1 MTEPT
6 TALGEASN
14 TAVPARRTPR
24 AVRLVSRV
32 IVALAVAGAGVEVWI
47 HRLWYRSY
55 EAVAGGWVS
64 HVLIGTTMAVYRP
77 QATFFLNTGTH
88 RAFGITVAPECTSA
102 TVTALILVATAA
114 VMIAGGATVRRSI
127 AAAIAAAATFAT
139 CNLVRLVVIAA
150 STDLWGTKNGFHW
163 SHMWA
168 GTFITVF
175 GGVAAVAVYLIALG
189 AHPTHLR
196 RHPTMAAR

>member
-1 MTEPT
+1 MA
-6 TALGEASN
+6 ALPEASS
-14 TAVPARRTPR
+14 TAVPAGRTIW
-24 AVRLVSRV
+24 AAGLILRV
-32 IVALAVAGAGVEVWI
+32 IFALAIAGAGVEVWI

-64 HVLIGTTMAVYRP
+64 HLLIGTTMAVYRP

-102 TVTALILVATAA
+102 TVTALILAATAA
-114 VMIAGGATVRRSI
+114 IMIAGGATVRRSI
-127 AAAIAAAATFAT
+127 AAATTFAG
-139 CNLVRLVVIAA
+139 CNLVRLVVIAT

-163 SHMWA
+163 SHTWA

-175 GGVAAVAVYLIALG
+175 GGTAPVAVYLIVLG
-189 AHPTHLR
+189 ARPGRFR
-196 RHPTMAAR
+196 RTNLAES